1 MFGMRRRDFV
11 VLLGGAAVAWPLA
24 ARAQQPAKAPIIGFL
39 GAATASAWRPW
50 TAVFVQRLGDL
61 GWIEGRTVTIEYRWA
76 EGRPERYAEI
86 AAEFVR
92 LKVDVIVTVASAVP
106 ALRQATS
113 VIPIVFAL
121 ANDPVGGGLVASLSR
136 PGGSVTGLSNQG
148 VDLAGKRLE
157 LLREVRPDLRRLA
170 ILTNVGFSE
179 SVLEMREA
187 EAGAHNLG
195 IEVSKLEIRRAAD
208 IAPAFEALKRQADA
222 LYVVV
227 DALVAA
233 NRTRIITFALAA
245 HLPTIF
251 NTGTYVEA
259 GALMSYGPNFPD
271 LYRRTADYVDQD
283 SARSKTRRPTGRA
296 ADQVRSRCQLDHRQ
310 GARPRNSATAARPR
324 RRGDRMMKRRE
335 FITLLGCA
343 ATVWPLTAR
352 AQQPSRVRRIGVL
365 VNLAADDSETQAR
378 VGAFLQGLQGFGWE
392 IGGNARFEY
401 RWAPDADSI
410 RKHAVE
416 ITALAPDV
424 ILANANPT
432 VLALQQATRT
442 LPIVFVAVTDPVA
455 GGFVE
460 SLARPG
466 GNATGFTSAEFGM
479 SAKWLELLKE
489 LMPGMS
495 RVAVLQDPGNPGG
508 IPQFAAIQTVAPTL
522 GVELRSLGL
531 REAGEI
537 ESSIAAFAS
546 GSNSGL
552 IVTRTSGAIA
562 QRELII
568 KLAARHRLP
577 AMYPLRLFAT
587 GGGLMSYGPDIVHQ
601 YRQAAGYVDRIL
613 RGEKPADLPVQA
625 PTKYELAINLKTAKA
640 LGLEIPPTLLARADE
655 VIE

>member
-1 MFGMRRRDFV
+1 
-11 VLLGGAAVAWPLA
+11 
-24 ARAQQPAKAPIIGFL
+24 
-39 GAATASAWRPW
+39 
-50 TAVFVQRLGDL
+50 
-61 GWIEGRTVTIEYRWA
+61 
-76 EGRPERYAEI
+76 
-86 AAEFVR
+86 
-92 LKVDVIVTVASAVP
+92 
-106 ALRQATS
+106 
-113 VIPIVFAL
+113 
-121 ANDPVGGGLVASLSR
+121 
-136 PGGSVTGLSNQG
+136 
-148 VDLAGKRLE
+148 
-157 LLREVRPDLRRLA
+157 
-170 ILTNVGFSE
+170 
-179 SVLEMREA
+179 
-187 EAGAHNLG
+187 
-195 IEVSKLEIRRAAD
+195 
-208 IAPAFEALKRQADA
+208 
-222 LYVVV
+222 
-227 DALVAA
+227 
-233 NRTRIITFALAA
+233 
-245 HLPTIF
+245 
-251 NTGTYVEA
+251 
-259 GALMSYGPNFPD
+259 
-271 LYRRTADYVDQD
+271 
-283 SARSKTRRPTGRA
+283 
-296 ADQVRSRCQLDHRQ
+296 
-310 GARPRNSATAARPR
+310 
-324 RRGDRMMKRRE
+324 MMKRRE
-335 FITLLGCA
+335 FMSMLGCA

-625 PTKYELAINLKTAKA
+625 PTKYELVINLKTAKA
-640 LGLEIPPTLLARADE
+640 LGLEIAPTLLARADE